1 MTDAAGVTGIDP
13 GSWQVTIL
21 PLPKRFSRGAAHG
34 FCGGH
39 PVGRVEAAR
48 APSLG
53 CWWPGGEPELLALE
67 GQKEVAT
74 GRASGDVIPG
84 QWSKK
89 TTGAMGAVVWRP
101 HGGRLVGTDL
111 HDRSYESTWAMG
123 AGGGATVGAGSPP
136 RKPGQRGH
144 KVGLVWREGV
154 KPTVVAG
161 AGDVSLFAT
170 DGTRLAGSLDGRAAL
185 WPSATAAPIDLA
197 PEGLPASEVQ
207 EFDGELQI
215 GIAWKGM
222 CARAGLWR
230 GTAASFRDLT
240 PKGFASGRA
249 YGGTRGFQVGFVRAK
264 DTTRNGST
272 GNDNRAV
279 LWHGAA
285 DRWFDLNALLPAKKY
300 NASVAWAIELRG
312 DAVYVCGEA
321 SRFEV
326 RDPGTPQESHVV
338 PVAHPVL
345 WTARLSGG

>member
-1 MTDAAGVTGIDP
+1 
-13 GSWQVTIL
+13 
-21 PLPKRFSRGAAHG
+21 
-34 FCGGH
+34 
-39 PVGRVEAAR
+39 
-48 APSLG
+48 
-53 CWWPGGEPELLALE
+53 
-67 GQKEVAT
+67 
-74 GRASGDVIPG
+74 
-84 QWSKK
+84 
-89 TTGAMGAVVWRP
+89 
-101 HGGRLVGTDL
+101 
-111 HDRSYESTWAMG
+111 MG

-264 DTTRNGST
+264 DTRQRIDGQRQPRRVVARGS
-272 GNDNRAV
+272 GPRVRPQRVVAGEKV
-279 LWHGAA
+279 QRVGRVG
-285 DRWFDLNALLPAKKY
+285 DRI
-300 NASVAWAIELRG
+300 AWRCGVRLRR
-312 DAVYVCGEA
+312 GEP
-321 SRFEV
+321 V
-326 RDPGTPQESHVV
+326 RGT
-338 PVAHPVL
+338 
-345 WTARLSGG
+345 